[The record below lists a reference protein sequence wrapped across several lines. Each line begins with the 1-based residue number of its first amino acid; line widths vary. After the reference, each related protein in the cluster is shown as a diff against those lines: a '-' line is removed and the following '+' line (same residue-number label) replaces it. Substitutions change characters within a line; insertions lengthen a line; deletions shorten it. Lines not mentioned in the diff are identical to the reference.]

1 MPFTDQKAPNDIFNY
16 SGIAENTN
24 LGYGTY
30 DTFENLVIK
39 IRNQN
44 RIESTDSTFFRTLQ
58 PYKHH
63 SNTPGGMKEHLKRNL
78 SIVIPLP

>member
-24 LGYGTY
+24 IGYGTY

-44 RIESTDSTFFRTLQ
+44 RIESTDSTFLEHYNLINIIQ
-58 PYKHH
+58 IHQEEL
-63 SNTPGGMKEHLKRNL
+63 KEHLKRNL